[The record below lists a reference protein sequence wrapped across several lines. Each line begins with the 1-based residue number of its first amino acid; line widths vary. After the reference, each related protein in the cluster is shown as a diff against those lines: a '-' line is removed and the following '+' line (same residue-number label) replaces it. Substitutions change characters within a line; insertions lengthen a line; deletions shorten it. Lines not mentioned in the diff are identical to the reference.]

1 MISAAKQ
8 PSYRTPAFALS
19 IALHLCVLGLVAALI
34 PLWHITVNGYGLRDV
49 AAICA
54 SPCGRVFA
62 IRIERRARA
71 AATEGIKRITETIMP
86 KVASQTVIAQR
97 PIRSYRA
104 TSTSHHLAPEHA
116 AAVKAQLS
124 TSGLEGTNPNVSIAM
139 PATQTDVA
147 ASRLQPNTI
156 SANPSS
162 ADKPPV
168 SQTRS
173 VESQTGP
180 ANWGSHFD
188 KPVLLDRT
196 LNDDVL
202 AKLPKGGKISIAV
215 DDSGH
220 ATAVRIDAPGLDPA
234 IIADLRA
241 RLLAARYAT
250 VERDGIAFEGTLI
263 ISSSQAR

>member
-1 MISAAKQ
+1 MISVAKQ

-19 IALHLCVLGLVAALI
+19 IALHLGVLGLVAALI
-34 PLWHITVNGYGLRDV
+34 PLWHVAVEGYGLRDV
-49 AAICA
+49 AAICD

-71 AATEGIKRITETIMP
+71 AATEGLRRLTQTIMP
-86 KVASQTVIAQR
+86 KAATHTVAAQR
-97 PIRSYRA
+97 PVPHYRTAA
-104 TSTSHHLAPEHA
+104 TAHRVAPEHA
-116 AAVKAQLS
+116 AAARAQLAS
-124 TSGLEGTNPNVSIAM
+124 AGVEGTNPNVSVAM
-139 PATQTDVA
+139 PTAAAAAA

-162 ADKPPV
+162 AQSPPV
-168 SQTRS
+168 TQTKS

-188 KPVLLDRT
+188 TPVLLDRT
-196 LNDDVL
+196 LNGDVI
-202 AKLPKGGKISIAV
+202 AKLPKGGKVTIAV
-215 DDSGH
+215 DDTGH
-220 ATAVRIDAPGLDPA
+220 ATDVRIDAPGLDPA

-250 VERDGIAFEGTLI
+250 VERDGIAFEGTLT
-263 ISSSQAR
+263 ISSSLAR